1 MKPLNG
7 LALAAATAIM
17 LTGCNSMQQKADGA
31 EMKMKTAAS
40 DAAGKCV
47 GGNSCAGHSMCKTA
61 SSECAGQNA
70 CKGQGF
76 TMTSKADCDTAGGT
90 FEG

>member
-7 LALAAATAIM
+7 LALAAATAVM
-17 LTGCNSMQQKADGA
+17 LSGCNAMHQKSDEA
-31 EMKMKTAAS
+31 EMKMKAAAS

-47 GGNSCAGHSMCKTA
+47 GGNSCKGHSVCKTA
-61 SSECAGQNA
+61 TSDCAGHNA